1 MRLSALTIGPLACAL
16 AALGLA
22 ACHGGDGGASAVPV
36 GTSSLR
42 CVNPSSGYAWTVR
55 IDETRARIDGLPAEI
70 GARRLRWRDASDG
83 AVYELDR
90 GSGELS
96 VIRASSTGGYILT
109 DRCRP

>member
-1 MRLSALTIGPLACAL
+1 MTLRFLACVL
-16 AALGLA
+16 AALGMA
-22 ACHGGDGGASAVPV
+22 ACRGGDGGGSAVPA

-55 IDETRARIDGLPAEI
+55 IDEAHGRIDGLPAEI

-83 AVYELDR
+83 TVYELDR
-90 GSGELS
+90 GSGELN